1 MNMSFPEGSK
11 TIYIYFSLLSIII
24 LIGCS
29 PEPIDV
35 APSTTA
41 ASSQNL
47 IFQGTFEEANSL
59 NDLYLEK
66 ANENSITRSS
76 EQVRGGSN
84 AVKFILN
91 KTDADVADSKRSE
104 AVLEVQEMPKFER
117 WYGMSIFLP
126 SSYVAEPV
134 EEAVFQWHAINL
146 VDLDSV
152 LMNNAAIAMYTKN
165 GKWEL
170 GMKYGGTFD
179 MGVYDTNVWTDWVIH
194 VKFSAG
200 PDGVFEI
207 WKNGKLMLQRNGLN
221 NYNDLKGN
229 FFKIGIYKYGW
240 AQGYPSTT
248 TSRTLYY
255 DEIKIGNENS
265 SYAEVAPTPTSPVLF
280 AVNAGGSTFI
290 ASTGITYQADKNFSG
305 GTRYQTT
312 AAIANTVDDALY
324 QSERLGNFTY
334 AIPVTNGTYEITFK
348 FAEVFHTTANK
359 RRFDILVEGLEVISN
374 LDIFSVAGFLTK
386 YDAVA
391 TVMVSDGVLNIQSRT
406 DIDNAKLSA
415 FHIIKK

>member
-1 MNMSFPEGSK
+1 MNRSFPEGSK
-11 TIYIYFSLLSIII
+11 TIFIYFSLLSIIN
-24 LIGCS
+24 LFGCS
-29 PEPIDV
+29 TEPIDF
-35 APSTTA
+35 APSKDHFLKKNASVSTTA

-66 ANENSITRSS
+66 ANENSIIRSF

-91 KTDADVADSKRSE
+91 KTDADVANSKRSE
-104 AVLEVQEMPKFER
+104 AVLEVEENPKFER

-134 EEAVFQWHAINL
+134 EEVLFQWHAINS

-152 LMNNAAIAMYTKN
+152 SMNHAAIAMYTKN
-165 GKWEL
+165 GRWEL
-170 GMKYGGTFD
+170 AMKYGGTFD
-179 MGVYDTNVWTDWVIH
+179 MGVYDTNAWTDWVIH

-200 PDGVFEI
+200 PDGIFEI
-207 WKNGKLMLQRNGLN
+207 WKNGTLMLQKNGRN

-240 AQGYPSTT
+240 AQGYPSTA

-265 SYAEVAPTPTSPVLF
+265 SYAEVAPPPISPVLF
-280 AVNAGGSTFI
+280 AVNAGGS
-290 ASTGITYQADKNFSG
+290 SCSLNRDHLSG
-305 GTRYQTT
+305 
-312 AAIANTVDDALY
+312 
-324 QSERLGNFTY
+324 
-334 AIPVTNGTYEITFK
+334 
-348 FAEVFHTTANK
+348 
-359 RRFDILVEGLEVISN
+359 
-374 LDIFSVAGFLTK
+374 
-386 YDAVA
+386 
-391 TVMVSDGVLNIQSRT
+391 
-406 DIDNAKLSA
+406 
-415 FHIIKK
+415 